1 GVLVTMLCSPTV
13 GRAEKR
19 VAAAADEVIDLLGLG
34 DFKDQLGSDLSTG
47 LRRMLELAVIAAQ
60 HPSVVLLDEPS
71 AGLAQAETEA
81 LAPVLRDMRMSL
93 GCSLMLIEHDMG
105 LVRALADRI
114 VALDTG
120 SVVATGTPDEVL
132 SHPLVVESYLGAAAV

>member
-1 GVLVTMLCSPTV
+1 L
-13 GRAEKR
+13 
-19 VAAAADEVIDLLGLG
+19 
-34 DFKDQLGSDLSTG
+34 
-47 LRRMLELAVIAAQ
+47 LELAVIAAQ
-60 HPSVVLLDEPS
+60 RPSVVLLDEPS

-93 GCSLMLIEHDMG
+93 DCSLMLIEHDMG

-114 VALDTG
+114 VALDAG
-120 SVVATGTPDEVL
+120 SVIAEGTPEEVL